1 MKAIKF
7 IPILSIGMFILV
19 SLYAI
24 FSIFDIITLW
34 TGYPINSK
42 LYQFDIINETK
53 VIDTKHLIVSTIY
66 LSLNVILII
75 PTYWYL
81 KITKLINKKDYYNPN
96 VYQLFSKMTNL
107 LLISCSIPIFLP
119 RVLKLNDTYVIP
131 EYWFNIHPVFIL
143 LFSGLLRSFSYILKD
158 AIKQKQENELTI

>member
-7 IPILSIGMFILV
+7 IPIFSIGMFILV

-96 VYQLFSKMTNL
+96 VYQLFSKITNL
-107 LLISCSIPIFLP
+107 LFISCSIPVFLP
-119 RVLKLNDTYVIP
+119 RILDLSSLYTIP
-131 EYWFNIHPVFIL
+131 EFWFNIHPTFII
-143 LFSGLLRSFSYILKD
+143 LFAGLLQSFSLILKD
-158 AIKQKQENELTI
+158 AIKHKQENELTI

>member
-1 MKAIKF
+1 MKELKF
-7 IPILSIGMFILV
+7 IPLFSIGIFILV
-19 SLYAI
+19 TLYATY
-24 FSIFDIITLW
+24 SIFDIITLW

-119 RVLKLNDTYVIP
+119 RILKLNDTYVIP
-131 EYWFNIHPVFIL
+131 EYWLNIHPVFIL
-143 LFSGLLRSFSYILKD
+143 LFSGLLQSFSYILKD
-158 AIKQKQENELTI
+158 AIKQKQENE

>member
-7 IPILSIGMFILV
+7 IPIFSIGMFILV

-66 LSLNVILII
+66 ISLNINLTLR
-75 PTYWYL
+75 TYWYL
-81 KITKLINKKDYYNPN
+81 KITKLINQKDDYKPN

-107 LLISCSIPIFLP
+107 LFFSCSIP
-119 RVLKLNDTYVIP
+119 
-131 EYWFNIHPVFIL
+131 VFWRRIL
-143 LFSGLLRSFSYILKD
+143 DLSR
-158 AIKQKQENELTI
+158 